1 MGYLK
6 NEEKTKEALD
16 DEDWLHSGDIG
27 KIDEVSAVLWNL
39 KKYQLIKYTTTLIKV
54 DMPNKFAWIYL
65 VLISWSINFSDR
77 NEFGGGGGGWGG

>member
-16 DEDWLHSGDIG
+16 DEGWLHSGDIG

-39 KKYQLIKYTTTLIKV
+39 KKFQLIKYTMLAV
-54 DMPNKFAWIYL
+54 DTPNKFAWI
-65 VLISWSINFSDR
+65 
-77 NEFGGGGGGWGG
+77 